1 MMRQTTTL
9 PVWSN
14 PADPLTPYRPGNPSN
29 LLWNDDAAATRQTA
43 RDVAQTDET
52 TGNLDAVAY
61 VAFALLVV
69 ALAVYVGCRVADR
82 VER

>member
-29 LLWNDDAAATRQTA
+29 LLWNDDAATTLQTA
-43 RDVAQTDET
+43 PTSPASPDCCAHM
-52 TGNLDAVAY
+52 AVSL
-61 VAFALLVV
+61 VLLVV
-69 ALAVYVGCRVADR
+69 ALIVTCVVLWQLLADR
-82 VER
+82 CRK